1 MCKKQNKKPTISA
14 NLVEALL
21 EIAIAIV
28 LFAIGI
34 LVLWLFGVD
43 LNCVGENIELALLIG
58 CVVFVLLLT
67 VVYFAIRGIKK
78 LVHRTKKDKNPP
90 QQ

>member
-1 MCKKQNKKPTISA
+1 MCKKQNKKSTISA

-28 LFAIGI
+28 SFAIGI
-34 LVLWLFGVD
+34 LVLWLFDVD

-58 CVVFVLLLT
+58 CVAFVLLLT